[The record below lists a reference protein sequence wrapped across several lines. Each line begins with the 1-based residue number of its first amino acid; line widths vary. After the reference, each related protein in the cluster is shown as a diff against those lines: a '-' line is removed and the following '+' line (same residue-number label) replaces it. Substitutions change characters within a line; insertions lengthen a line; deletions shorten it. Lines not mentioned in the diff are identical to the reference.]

1 MRRFFALAMI
11 LSVAGCATSSDID
24 EDEDFA
30 DDSQAIIN
38 GTTDNV
44 HYAVGELLLP
54 NNGRCS
60 GTAIGL
66 RWVLTAA
73 HCVSGVAP
81 GQITFNRYGTFAYGP
96 VPVYPYSVDQVHVHP
111 SYVNGVF
118 DHDVAVIRLTA
129 DVNTTPIPL
138 TYAAPALSNAI
149 TLVGFGLTSQN
160 AAYDGVRRSAV
171 NAVDALATNTFQYF
185 GSTNGEGNGCPG
197 DSGGAALRT
206 VNGVEGVLG
215 VHVAGSTTCGSTG
228 LSSRNDVHAG
238 WVVQR
243 TGTAL
248 ATVGWRN
255 PNLNVDVNGDGYVS
269 PIDSLLIINYLNA
282 GNPSQ
287 LPAQRVTGSSFY
299 DTNGDGYVSPIDS
312 LLVINYLNSH

>member
-1 MRRFFALAMI
+1 MRRLFALAMI
-11 LSVAGCATSSDID
+11 LSVTGCATSSDID
-24 EDEDFA
+24 EDEDFT
-30 DDSQAIIN
+30 DDAQAIVN
-38 GTTDNV
+38 GSIDNV
-44 HYAVGELLLP
+44 HFAVGELILP
-54 NNGRCS
+54 GGGRCS

-73 HCVSGVAP
+73 HCVSGVSP
-81 GQITFNRYGTFAYGP
+81 GQITFNRYGSFVYGP
-96 VPVYPYSVDQVHVHP
+96 VQVFPYSVDQVHVHP
-111 SYVNGVF
+111 SYVSGVF
-118 DHDVAVIRLTA
+118 DHDVALVRLTA

-138 TYAAPALSNAI
+138 TYAAPSVTNAV
-149 TLVGFGLTSQN
+149 TVVGFGLTASG
-160 AAYDGVRRSAV
+160 ATYDGVRRSAA
-171 NAVDALATNTFQYF
+171 NAVDVLYTNVFDYY
-185 GSTNGEGNGCPG
+185 GSSGSEGNICQG
-197 DSGGAALRT
+197 DSGGATLRV
-206 VNGVEGVLG
+206 VNGVEAVLG
-215 VHVAGSTTCGSTG
+215 VNVASSTTCGSAG
-228 LSSRNDVHAG
+228 RSSRSDVHAG